1 MKGFTKDGKFHPIKP
16 YNKVRKKRLDYNDPE
31 LMQHAGVKIIKD
43 DSGKFVR
50 MKRKGTRIKKRLRQP
65 TVTIRTFT
73 DKNGKKDYLVMFA
86 GVGHYHETTR
96 REAEASKK
104 HLMKHIQA
112 ERKKGKIFKRGWERK
127 ARGENPF
134 IPSSS
139 SSKNVEIAK
148 DHVVIFDDDGREV
161 VYWDK
166 KEWEDE
172 PEIKP
177 IIKNYIKLANQ
188 GKVEEIKE
196 AIKPRPE
203 QRWDFNQRKVSR
215 KVKNDYWK
223 GSEYTAGKF
232 N

>member
-1 MKGFTKDGKFHPIKP
+1 MKLQEGKQK
-16 YNKVRKKRLDYNDPE
+16 
-31 LMQHAGVKIIKD
+31 QVKNI
-43 DSGKFVR
+43 
-50 MKRKGTRIKKRLRQP
+50 LW
-65 TVTIRTFT
+65 
-73 DKNGKKDYLVMFA
+73 
-86 GVGHYHETTR
+86 
-96 REAEASKK
+96 
-104 HLMKHIQA
+104 A

-232 N
+232 NWNLVGN